1 MKDWIRKR
9 SSIAEM
15 TPKSQSLAIKY
26 FLLSSTQTAQA
37 VIASTF
43 LVLFLLEVIS
53 FAELS
58 LLLAI
63 RFGLILLLD
72 YPTGALGDTIG
83 HKIVLAF
90 AYVSYALSI
99 LCLLTGNSFVELIPF
114 TILTAIGRSQES
126 GVLQS
131 WFDNNYRSTIETL
144 DDDRKIYGEF
154 IGKMRAN
161 SGLISGMLF
170 IVGGVIAVV
179 FSRKVLFTIQLYLV
193 LIALLFIILLMT
205 REEGAG
211 TSHRTLRTY
220 IDRFI
225 GGLQF
230 AVSSQGILLYFLGFT
245 IIFAAFGSIWYEMM
259 LMPLYRSYSG
269 SDEYTGLL
277 RAIIYGTLVFW
288 QLVVAQISK
297 KVEKPYR
304 SLFLSN
310 FVLSIIFFVLLFIF
324 YKLFSPPNTFM
335 WSYYVG
341 VILLFQIISICDSFD
356 SIFRQRLLIELVPD
370 KYRTAVYSLIPT
382 LIVLFSIPLII
393 LAGFIITDYGF
404 AAGILLML
412 CIGLVGVPIF
422 GLGLYKLS
430 KPRINDLKVLSQ
442 DA

>member
-1 MKDWIRKR
+1 
-9 SSIAEM
+9 M

-131 WFDNNYRSTIETL
+131 WFDNNYRSIIETL

-179 FSRKVLFTIQLYLV
+179 FSRKALFTIQLYLV

-230 AVSSQGILLYFLGFT
+230 AVSSQGIFLYFLGFT
-245 IIFAAFGSIWYEMM
+245 TLFAAFGSIWYEMM

-288 QLVVAQISK
+288 QLVAAQISK

-304 SLFLSN
+304 GLFLSN

-393 LAGFIITDYGF
+393 LAGFIITYYGF
-404 AAGILLML
+404 TAGILLML
-412 CIGLVGVPIF
+412 CIGLIGLPIL

-442 DA
+442 DVQAKLAV

>member
-1 MKDWIRKR
+1 
-9 SSIAEM
+9 M

-63 RFGLILLLD
+63 RFGLILMLD

-83 HKIVLAF
+83 HKSVLAF

-131 WFDNNYRSTIETL
+131 WFDNNYRSTIENL

-154 IGKMRAN
+154 IGKMLAN
-161 SGLISGMLF
+161 SGIISGMLF

-179 FSRKVLFTIQLYLV
+179 FSRKVLFITQLYLV

-205 REEGAG
+205 REEGAV
-211 TSHRTLRTY
+211 TSHRTLGTY

-230 AVSSQGILLYFLGFT
+230 VVSSQGILLYFLGYT
-245 IIFAAFGSIWYEMM
+245 VLFAAFGSIWYEMM

-288 QLVVAQISK
+288 QLVAAQISK

-304 SLFLSN
+304 GLFLSN

-324 YKLFSPPNTFM
+324 YKLFPPPNIFM

-341 VILLFQIISICDSFD
+341 VILLFQTIGLCDSFD
-356 SIFRQRLLIELVPD
+356 SIFRQRLFIELVPD
-370 KYRTAVYSLIPT
+370 KYRTTVYSLMPT
-382 LIVLFSIPLII
+382 LIVLFSIPLIV
-393 LAGFIITDYGF
+393 LGGFIITYYGF
-404 AAGILLML
+404 TAGILLML
-412 CIGLVGVPIF
+412 CIGLVGVPIL

-430 KPRINDLKVLSQ
+430 EPRINDLKVLSQ
-442 DA
+442 DVQTKLAV